1 MKDRKNFFGHLA
13 LWGTAFIWGTSFV
26 ILKEALDSIGTM
38 WVLALRFIIAAAL
51 LLLAAGKRLKTLG
64 RDGLRGGMLLG
75 VCLAAAYIFQ
85 TYGLK
90 YTTPGK
96 NAFLT
101 STYCVLVPFM
111 GWGFYKRRPNAANII
126 AAFMCVLGIGLVSLS
141 GTSPFNIGDALT
153 LVCGIFYALQII
165 LTERFIGDCD
175 ALSLTGVEFGTA
187 AVICLAGALIFES
200 APVGL
205 SLELWGSIAYMGVMC
220 TALCFFLQTWGMRY
234 TPSSTAAVIMTFES
248 VFAIIISVIFYDDE
262 PVTVRLICG
271 FTLIIAS
278 VIISEMAPLKFKK
291 TA

>member
-1 MKDRKNFFGHLA
+1 MKKKLFSLLTA
-13 LWGTAFIWGTSFV
+13 LVA
-26 ILKEALDSIGTM
+26 SI
-38 WVLALRFIIAAAL
+38 
-51 LLLAAGKRLKTLG
+51 
-64 RDGLRGGMLLG
+64 
-75 VCLAAAYIFQ
+75 
-85 TYGLK
+85 
-90 YTTPGK
+90 
-96 NAFLT
+96 
-101 STYCVLVPFM
+101 
-111 GWGFYKRRPNAANII
+111 
-126 AAFMCVLGIGLVSLS
+126 
-141 GTSPFNIGDALT
+141 
-153 LVCGIFYALQII
+153 VCGIFYALQII

-248 VFAIIISVIFYDDE
+248 VFAIIISVIFYDE

-278 VIISEMAPLKFKK
+278 VIISEMTPLKFKK

>member
-1 MKDRKNFFGHLA
+1 MKDRKNFLGHL
-13 LWGTAFIWGTSFV
+13 V

-64 RDGLRGGMLLG
+64 RDGLRGGVLLG

-101 STYCVLVPFM
+101 ATYCVLVPFM
-111 GWGFYKRRPNAANII
+111 VWAFFKRRPNAANII
-126 AAFMCVLGIGLVSLS
+126 AAFMCVFGIGLVSLS

-248 VFAIIISVIFYDDE
+248 VFAIIISVIFYDE

-278 VIISEMAPLKFKK
+278 VIISERAPLRLKK
-291 TA
+291 IS

>member
-1 MKDRKNFFGHLA
+1 MKDRKNILGHLA

-101 STYCVLVPFM
+101 STYCVLVPSM

-248 VFAIIISVIFYDDE
+248 VFAIIISVIFYDE

-278 VIISEMAPLKFKK
+278 VIISEMAPLKFKI

>member
-1 MKDRKNFFGHLA
+1 MKDRKNLLGHLA

-64 RDGLRGGMLLG
+64 RAGLRGGMLLG

-101 STYCVLVPFM
+101 ATYCVLVPFM
-111 GWGFYKRRPNAANII
+111 VWAFFKRRPNAANII
-126 AAFMCVLGIGLVSLS
+126 AAFMCVFGIGLVSLS

-248 VFAIIISVIFYDDE
+248 VFAIIISVIFYDE

-278 VIISEMAPLKFKK
+278 VIISERAPLKLKK
-291 TA
+291 VA

>member
-1 MKDRKNFFGHLA
+1 MKDRKNFLGHLA

-64 RDGLRGGMLLG
+64 RDGLHGGMLLG

-248 VFAIIISVIFYDDE
+248 VFAIIISVIFYDE

-278 VIISEMAPLKFKK
+278 VIISERAPLRLKK
-291 TA
+291 IS